1 LPANAK
7 VELTLNAMPG
17 ILGQEV
23 QVTVGDST
31 VILSIQDF
39 LSEKTL
45 EIEFSNTEPADELKI
60 LIPEVK
66 SNSEVGTGVDENT
79 TGLGI
84 LRMKIAF

>member
-1 LPANAK
+1 
-7 VELTLNAMPG
+7 
-17 ILGQEV
+17 
-23 QVTVGDST
+23 

-45 EIEFSNTEPADELKI
+45 EIVFSNTEPADELKI

-66 SNSEVGTGVDENT
+66 SSLEVGAGVDENT
-79 TGLGI
+79 TGLGL